1 MMNNLSIKQIYQN
14 FLQCNTALLNS
25 FHTKNDWQ
33 VFFANKCQL
42 YDETISFLYN
52 HFITSNNAC
61 LLATGGFGRRE
72 LYPFSDTDFSII
84 FANQISDKERSDI
97 ESLIQTMWDWKFSP
111 SPKVG
116 SISELL
122 LSAQNDLT
130 GDTAFLESRFLCGNQ
145 SIAESFLN
153 QLNQQRNISTFI
165 DGKISELINRHN
177 HSQGSGSLLEPN
189 IKTCPGGLRDIHTLI
204 WLAKVQHLPDNF
216 HALVG
221 RGIITRRE
229 ATLLMRS
236 YQTLARIRMYL
247 HHVAGRAEERLL
259 FDYQNKIAEMLNL
272 YDDSTTL
279 KSEKLMKMFYRASK
293 SVKQLDGILLPMLKN
308 RVSGEATTIKHINDD
323 YEQRGNLLAVRD
335 NNLFKR
341 KNSHIFH
348 LIRLFQENKDLVG
361 IEPHTLRLWWDEAQK
376 IERHFR
382 RIPENRRLFIEIFRN
397 QSRLTQI
404 LRILNLYGVL
414 GKYLPAFDRII
425 GLLQHDLFHIYPV
438 DDHIL
443 TVVRN
448 LRRMSKEEYAH
459 ELPFA
464 SALMHNFERK
474 DILYLAAFFHDISKG
489 RGGNH
494 ELLGAIEAE
503 KFAKE
508 HFLNKE
514 ESDLLIWLVKNHLLL
529 SLTSQ
534 KEDINNIEIIANFC
548 QIVDTPEK
556 LTALYL
562 LTVADVRGTNPVIWN
577 SWKAGL
583 FKQFF
588 QSALEYLNGKSP
600 DKSVIVEHRRQLA
613 LSIINDIPTAKKL
626 PLQLGDAYFVRH
638 EADEIVWHMNE
649 IAHTSTEPHIAITC
663 HNDGLFKVMVYL
675 PNRARLFASLCRL
688 FGYLLL
694 DIVQARAYL
703 TEHGFILDTF
713 YLYAPSQ
720 FNSEDYNRIKGDL
733 QNGLQ
738 LLMEKNIEINYKKI
752 PFNQSRRTRHLP
764 IVPQISFSE
773 DEEDIGCFTLQIVV
787 GNRRGL
793 LADIAET
800 LSDFGIDIRHAKIN
814 TLDERVEDSFL
825 IYAPMLTDLNK
836 QTSLKKALL
845 EAMTNP

>member
-1 MMNNLSIKQIYQN
+1 MDNLSIEQIYQN
-14 FLQCNTALLNS
+14 FSQCNTTLLNN
-25 FHTKNDWQ
+25 FHIKNNWQ
-33 VFFANKCQL
+33 VFFENKCQL
-42 YDETISFLYN
+42 YDKTISSLYK
-52 HFITSNNAC
+52 HFITIDDAC
-61 LLATGGFGRRE
+61 LLAIGGYGRRE
-72 LYPFSDTDFSII
+72 LYPFSDTDFAII
-84 FANQISDKERSDI
+84 FADKISATECSDI
-97 ESLIQTMWDWKFSP
+97 ETFIQTMWDWKFSP
-111 SPKVG
+111 SPKIG

-130 GDTAFLESRFLCGNQ
+130 GDTAFLESRFLCGNK
-145 SIAESFLN
+145 SIAENFLQ
-153 QLNQQRNISTFI
+153 QLNKQRNISNFI
-165 DGKISELINRHN
+165 DGKISELINRHER
-177 HSQGSGSLLEPN
+177 SQGSGSLLEPN
-189 IKTCPGGLRDIHTLI
+189 VKTCPGGLRDIHTLI

-221 RGIITRRE
+221 SGIITRRE

-236 YQTLARIRMYL
+236 YQTLSRIRMCL
-247 HHVAGRAEERLL
+247 HYVASRAEEKLL
-259 FDYQNKIAEMLNL
+259 FDYQNQIAEILNL
-272 YDDSTTL
+272 HDDSTTL

-308 RVSGEATTIKHINDD
+308 RISDKPTTIKRINDD

-341 KNSHIFH
+341 KNSNIFH
-348 LIRLFQENKDLVG
+348 LIRIFQQHKELSG

-382 RIPENRRLFIEIFRN
+382 RLPENRRLFIEIFKN
-397 QSRLTQI
+397 QERLTQI
-404 LRILNLYGVL
+404 LRIMNLYGVL
-414 GKYLPAFDRII
+414 GKYLPAFDKIV

-459 ELPFA
+459 ELPFE
-464 SALMHNFERK
+464 SAIMHNFKRK

-514 ESDLLIWLVKNHLLL
+514 ESDLLVWLVKNHLLL

-548 QIVDTPEK
+548 QITDTTEK

-577 SWKAGL
+577 SWKSGL

-588 QSALEYLNGKSP
+588 QYALEYLNGKSS
-600 DKSVIVEHRRQLA
+600 DKSLIVEHRRQIA
-613 LSIINDIPTAKKL
+613 LSIIENIPTAKKL
-626 PLQLGDAYFVRH
+626 PAQLGDAYFVRH
-638 EADEIVWHMNE
+638 EADEIIWHMNE
-649 IAHTSTEPHIAITC
+649 IAHASNEPHIAISYN
-663 HNDGLFKVMVYL
+663 NDSLFKVMIYL
-675 PNRARLFASLCRL
+675 PNRTRLFAYLCRL
-688 FGYLLL
+688 FGSLLL

-713 YLYAPSQ
+713 YLYAPPQ
-720 FNSEDYNRIKGDL
+720 FNSEDCKRIKNDL
-733 QNGLQ
+733 QNELQ
-738 LLMEKNIEINYKKI
+738 SLIEKNIEINYKKT

-764 IVPQISFSE
+764 IIPQISFSE
-773 DEEDIGCFTLQIVV
+773 DERNNDCFTLQIVV
-787 GNRRGL
+787 SNRHGL

-825 IYAPMLTDLNK
+825 IYAPMLVDLNK
-836 QTSLKKALL
+836 QALLKKSLINAI
-845 EAMTNP
+845 TQN